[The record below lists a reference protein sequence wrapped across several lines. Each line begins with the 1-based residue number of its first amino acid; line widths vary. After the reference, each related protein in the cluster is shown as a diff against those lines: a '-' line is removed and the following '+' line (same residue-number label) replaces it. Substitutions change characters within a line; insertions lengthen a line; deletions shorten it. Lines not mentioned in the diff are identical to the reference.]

1 MGDYSKKR
9 FLVIDD
15 QPMARDALR
24 SIAQTVGAFSVE
36 FASSYQDA
44 IFRIRN
50 NVPDIILSDYMLG
63 DGRSGQQLLE
73 ELRRFNMLPDETIFM
88 MVTGEQ
94 AYEQVVS
101 AVELVPDDYIIK
113 PFSPDKLVLRLDR
126 ITAKKQFFAGFYREK
141 RKKDF
146 AAAIAILKKQN
157 ESEAGRPYRYEILR
171 QQAETQLANGDATS
185 AEATYRSILEK
196 YEFPWARAGMART
209 LHRQSRH
216 VEARQE
222 IERVVAST
230 QHFFDA
236 ADLKATIC
244 MAQGEH
250 AEAQRVLDEV
260 AKRTP
265 RNYMRKRLLAEAA
278 TLNGD
283 TEVARTAMTD
293 VIANDTMPGAIAP
306 EDRLALARSHINSGD
321 PISAEKV
328 LVTLRDG
335 EVRGL
340 NLAEQA
346 SFASLLA
353 LASPE
358 RGISKFTGLRPA
370 MLASELTPVAQMDV
384 VRAALSVKDNEL
396 ADLHAGFLMSSHDA
410 KKVFGN
416 IRTQYALYGREQDFR
431 TIQKEVALRRIQQEA
446 AAHSTAIDF

>member
-15 QPMARDALR
+15 QPMAREALR
-24 SIAQTVGAFSVE
+24 SIALTVGAFSVE

-44 IFRIRN
+44 IYRIRN

-126 ITAKKQFFAGFYREK
+126 ITAKKNFFAGFYREK
-141 RKKDF
+141 RRKDF
-146 AAAIAILKKQN
+146 AAAISFLKAKHD
-157 ESEAGRPYRYEILR
+157 SEAGRPYRFEILR
-171 QQAETQLANGDATS
+171 QQAETQLAIGDPKS
-185 AEATYRSILEK
+185 AETTYRTILEK
-196 YEFPWARAGMART
+196 YELPWARAGMARS
-209 LHRQSRH
+209 LHKQSRL
-216 VEARQE
+216 VEARNE

-230 QHFFDA
+230 PHFFDA

-250 AEAQRVLDEV
+250 AEAQRVLDDV

-265 RNYMRKRLLAEAA
+265 RNYLRKRLLAEAA

-283 TEVARTAMTD
+283 SETARAALTD

-306 EDRLALARSHINSGD
+306 EDRLALARSYINSGD
-321 PISAEKV
+321 KISAEKV

-335 EVRGL
+335 EVSGL
-340 NLAEQA
+340 TLPEQA
-346 SFASLLA
+346 SFAALLA

-358 RGISKFTGLRPA
+358 RGVARFSGLRPA
-370 MLASELTPVAQMDV
+370 MLASKLNPTAQMDI
-384 VRAALSVKDNEL
+384 VRAALSVNDHQL
-396 ADLHAGFLMSSHDA
+396 ADLHTDYLMSSLDA
-410 KKVFGN
+410 KKVFNN
-416 IRTQYALYGREQDFR
+416 IRAQYALHGREQDFR
-431 TIQKEVALRRIQQEA
+431 TIQKNVALRRIHQEA
-446 AAHSTAIDF
+446 AAHTTAIDF

>member
-1 MGDYSKKR
+1 MGDYSKTR

-15 QPMARDALR
+15 QPMAREALR
-24 SIAQTVGAFSVE
+24 SIAQTVGAFAVE

-44 IFRIRN
+44 IYRIRN

-126 ITAKKQFFAGFYREK
+126 ITAKKKFFAGFYREK

-146 AAAIAILKKQN
+146 SAAVAFLKAQHDT
-157 ESEAGRPYRYEILR
+157 EAGRPYRFEILR
-171 QQAETQLANGDATS
+171 QQAETQLAAGDHQS
-185 AEATYRSILEK
+185 AESTYRAILEK
-196 YEFPWARAGMART
+196 YEFPWARAGMARS
-209 LHRQSRH
+209 LHRQSKLI
-216 VEARQE
+216 EARQE

-230 QHFFDA
+230 PHFFDA

-265 RNYMRKRLLAEAA
+265 RNYLRKRLLAEAA

-283 TEVARTAMTD
+283 TETARTAMTD

-321 PISAEKV
+321 NISAETV
-328 LVTLRDG
+328 LLGLRDG
-335 EVRGL
+335 EIRSL
-340 NLAEQA
+340 TLPEQA
-346 SFASLLA
+346 SYVALLV
-353 LASPE
+353 LSSPE
-358 RGISKFTGLRPA
+358 RGTSRFTGLRPA
-370 MLASELTPVAQMDV
+370 MLSSKLTPIAQMDI
-384 VRAALSVKDNEL
+384 VRAALSLNDFEL
-396 ADLHAGFLMSSHDA
+396 ADQHTDYLMSSLDA
-410 KKVFGN
+410 KKVFGM
-416 IRTQYALYGREQDFR
+416 IRTQYALHGREQDFR
-431 TIQKEVALRRIQQEA
+431 RIQKEVALRRIQQEA
-446 AAHSTAIDF
+446 AAHTTAIDF

>member
-15 QPMARDALR
+15 QPMAREALR
-24 SIAQTVGAFSVE
+24 SIAQTVGAFAVE

-146 AAAIAILKKQN
+146 AAAIALLKKQN

-171 QQAETQLANGDATS
+171 QQAETQLANGDPTS
-185 AEATYRSILEK
+185 AEATYRNILEK

-216 VEARQE
+216 IEARQE

-230 QHFFDA
+230 PHFFDA

-265 RNYMRKRLLAEAA
+265 RNYLRKRLLAEAA

-283 TEVARTAMTD
+283 TEAARTAMTD

-306 EDRLALARSHINSGD
+306 EDRLALARSHLNSGD

-335 EVRGL
+335 EVRSL

-370 MLASELTPVAQMDV
+370 MLSSQLTPIAQMDV
-384 VRAALSVKDNEL
+384 VRAALSVKDHEL
-396 ADLHAGFLMSSHDA
+396 ADLHADYLMSSHDA

-416 IRTQYALYGREQDFR
+416 IRAQYVLHGREQDFR
-431 TIQKEVALRRIQQEA
+431 TIQKEVALRRIHQEA
-446 AAHSTAIDF
+446 AAHTAAIDF